1 MRRTCLRAVPGAL
14 LLLPLAACGDSD
26 PAAAASGPLG
36 NGVVWADG
44 SEIHFPGGEVVDS
57 GQDEP
62 MALSRTSHG
71 VVSSDWDAGTVH
83 VTPDGA
89 VTDLG
94 LPDAVRVA
102 TDPGQ
107 PMVAWMTYE
116 PFDGV
121 LHVLDATTGTEQAA
135 IRTDL
140 EHDLE
145 ISLDG
150 DTAWLHSGGSA
161 TTLRVDW
168 RRGKVTKAPAS
179 FVRDVRG
186 HHATVE
192 GGNENFVE
200 AGVAKPG
207 IVDLRTRRMIR
218 RGWDWA
224 FSPLGT
230 YAVGIFG
237 EDGDSTTKNE
247 EIGVLDLASGRLTRF
262 PIVLGEGGWT
272 EWAWTP
278 DDTSIYWF
286 EGTELV
292 VCEVATSDCKRD
304 AVDADQPQV
313 A

>member
-1 MRRTCLRAVPGAL
+1 MRRTFLRALPAAL
-14 LLLPLAACGDSD
+14 LLLPLAACGESD

-36 NGVVWADG
+36 DGVVWRDG
-44 SEIHFPGGEVVDS
+44 SEIHFPGGEVVDT
-57 GQDEP
+57 GQDETSTV
-62 MALSRTSHG
+62 SRTSHG
-71 VVSSDWDAGTVH
+71 VVSSAWNAGTVH

-89 VTDLG
+89 ITDLG
-94 LPDAVRVA
+94 LPDDVHLA

-107 PMVAWMTYE
+107 AMVAWMAYE

-121 LHVLDATTGTEQAA
+121 LHVLDATTGKEQAVV
-135 IRTDL
+135 RTDL
-140 EHDLE
+140 ASAPEVV
-145 ISLDG
+145 LDG
-150 DTAWLHSGGSA
+150 DTVWLHSSGSA

-168 RRGKVTKAPAS
+168 RSGKARKAPVS
-179 FVRDVRG
+179 YVRDVRG
-186 HHATVE
+186 HYATVE

-224 FSPLGT
+224 FSPLAS

-262 PIVLGEGGWT
+262 PIVLDEGGWT

-278 DDTSIYWF
+278 DDASIYWF